1 MKLGIIGLPQSG
13 KTTVFEA
20 LTKNISESAHKG
32 EDRIAAIRVPD
43 SRIDKLSAMYEPQKT
58 TYAQVEYFLPGT
70 TRAKKDQTA
79 DQSIWSA
86 TRDCD
91 ALIHVIRNHAAA
103 GFEDKSP
110 GDKFRHLEQELI
122 LSDLVVV
129 EKRLERLELDHKR
142 GRKMDSEEQALLI
155 ACRHNLENEIPL
167 RRMADLATARQ
178 LRGFALLSAK
188 PMLVLFN
195 NDDEDEDLPEI
206 SHLTKTEDC
215 LVIRGKLEHELAQM
229 PPEDAA
235 AFLGEFNISESA
247 TDRVIRRSY
256 ELLGLISFF
265 TVGKD
270 EVRAWTIKKATQAVD
285 AAEAVH
291 SDMKKGFI
299 RAEILAYND
308 LMEAESYAEA
318 RKRGTVRL
326 EGKTYEVKD
335 GDIINFRFN
344 V

>member
-20 LTKNISESAHKG
+20 LTKNISESTHKG
-32 EDRIAAIRVPD
+32 EDRIGTVRVPD

-58 TYAQVEYFLPGT
+58 TYAQVEYFLPGSAK
-70 TRAKKDQTA
+70 AKKDQTP
-79 DQSIWSA
+79 DQSIWTA
-86 TRDCD
+86 ARDCD

-110 GDKFRHLEQELI
+110 YDKFRHLDQELI

-142 GRKMDSEEQALLI
+142 GKKMDPEEQALLI
-155 ACRHNLENEIPL
+155 DCRRNLENEIPL
-167 RRMADLATARQ
+167 RRVPELAAARQ

-195 NDDEDEDLPEI
+195 NDDEDERLPEI
-206 SHLTKTEDC
+206 IHLTETEEC

-235 AFLGEFNISESA
+235 AFLAEFNISESA
-247 TDRVIRRSY
+247 TDRVIQRSY

-265 TVGKD
+265 TIGKD

-299 RAEILAYND
+299 RAEVLAYND
-308 LMEAESYAEA
+308 LMEAGSYAEA
-318 RKRGTVRL
+318 RKKGTVRL
-326 EGKTYEVKD
+326 EGKTYDVKD